1 MPNLYSK
8 SLPEIEK
15 IVAEIGESKF
25 RAKQIREWLDRGCPD
40 FSLMKNIG
48 APLVQKLSES
58 FQPLPIKDQSVLESS
73 DGATK
78 KFLFKIEGGGDPKP
92 GRAFPSALESVD
104 SPDEKNTNKDL
115 YIESVLMRT
124 SYGNSVCVSSQAGC
138 AMGCRFC
145 ASTLLGLS
153 RNLTADE
160 MTAQVLRC
168 QWDCRRSDGARP
180 NGDKNRDDITHIVIM
195 GTGEPLA
202 NFDNTI
208 AFMNAANEKL
218 NIGWRRMTL
227 STCGLV
233 PEIRRLADFGRPIN
247 LAISLHAPN
256 DVLRREIMPVANKYS
271 IAETLD
277 DALDFSAIHNRQL
290 MIEYILLGGKND
302 SDENAADLAALLRGR
317 PVMVNLIPWNP
328 VAERDWA
335 AAPSG
340 NRVHKF
346 QDILIAAGVH
356 TRIRK
361 ERGADIG
368 SACGQ
373 LRLAK

>member
-1 MPNLYSK
+1 MQNLYSK
-8 SLPEIEK
+8 SLSEIEK
-15 IVAEIGESKF
+15 IVSDLGEPKF

-40 FSLMKNIG
+40 FLLMKNIG
-48 APLVQKLSES
+48 APLQSKLSES
-58 FQPLPIKDQSVLESS
+58 FQSLPIKDQSVLASA

-78 KFLFKIEGGGDPKP
+78 KFLFEIEGGAK
-92 GRAFPSALESVD
+92 
-104 SPDEKNTNKDL
+104 
-115 YIESVLMRT
+115 IESVLMKT

-168 QWDCRRSDGARP
+168 QWECRQDGTRP
-180 NGDKNRDDITHIVIM
+180 NGDKNQNDITHIVIM

-202 NFDNTI
+202 NYDNTI
-208 AFMNAANEKL
+208 AFMAAANEKL
-218 NIGWRRMTL
+218 NIGWRRITL

-233 PEIRRLADFGRPIN
+233 PEIRRLRDFGEPIN

-256 DVLRREIMPVANKYS
+256 DALRREIMPIANKYS

-277 DALDFSAIHNRQL
+277 AAFEFSTLHNRQL
-290 MIEYILLGGKND
+290 MIEYILLGGVND
-302 SDENAADLAALLRGR
+302 SDENAAELAALLRGKL
-317 PVMVNLIPWNP
+317 VMVNLIPWNP

-373 LRLAK
+373 LRLGK